1 MKTIEVTPSDDIQRI
16 LDALDEPAEI
26 LLHKGIYRQKIK
38 IARGNITIKGESR
51 DETII
56 SWDDYARK
64 RHADGMEYNTFR
76 TYTVCVTGENVRLEN
91 FTIEN
96 SVPDPKTAGQ
106 CVALSVNAKTFS
118 AADMRLLSTQDTL
131 FLAPFPDDLVVRY
144 AGITDEGY
152 YDGFIPR
159 DELFMEGNSLHCF
172 KNCEICGTVDF
183 IFGCA
188 EAYFENCRIVSLN
201 DGRDITYIS
210 APAHSLKQER
220 GFCFKGCSL
229 EARGAEKNSVYLAR
243 PWRDFGKSVFI
254 DCKAGE
260 HINAALFD
268 RWNDTYR
275 NKTARFAFYNLDCGK
290 KTEPVS
296 WCRQLSRAEAAAY
309 KKLCAAAMK
318 KLGL

>member
-1 MKTIEVTPSDDIQRI
+1 MKTIEVTPTDDIQRL

-118 AADMRLLSTQDTL
+118 AADMRPPTGRNRPRAAMSRR
-131 FLAPFPDDLVVRY
+131 LVFSPRRGMRRFRVRN
-144 AGITDEGY
+144 
-152 YDGFIPR
+152 P
-159 DELFMEGNSLHCF
+159 
-172 KNCEICGTVDF
+172 
-183 IFGCA
+183 
-188 EAYFENCRIVSLN
+188 
-201 DGRDITYIS
+201 
-210 APAHSLKQER
+210 
-220 GFCFKGCSL
+220 
-229 EARGAEKNSVYLAR
+229 
-243 PWRDFGKSVFI
+243 
-254 DCKAGE
+254 
-260 HINAALFD
+260 
-268 RWNDTYR
+268 
-275 NKTARFAFYNLDCGK
+275 
-290 KTEPVS
+290 
-296 WCRQLSRAEAAAY
+296 
-309 KKLCAAAMK
+309 CAAMRTKCGRSLPCPLPA
-318 KLGL
+318 